1 MGESTNP
8 RATLRFD
15 RRVRLEFRGA
25 TITSDAGLLA
35 CRKLDDALGLT
46 ETASDC
52 LQESRGGRN
61 VQHRLVGLL
70 RQSVYSRL
78 AGYEDTNDAERLA
91 DDPTMRVIVG
101 RRGGPERPAASTNT
115 MSRFETEVLIQDGNV
130 EGLGRVNA
138 TWVDRAMT
146 HTAHRRVI
154 LDMDSSESPVHG
166 EQEGAS
172 YNGHFGSTCY
182 HPLFVFNQFGDCEG
196 AMLRAGNVHSAHRW
210 RDVLDPILSR
220 YGARGVRRYFRVDAA
235 FAKPDIYE
243 YLEERHVL
251 YAIRLPGNEVLQRE
265 IAPLLRRP
273 VGRPPKRPVILYDD
287 FWYRAG
293 SWDRARRVVAKVEWH
308 QGRAV
313 PSGGLHR
320 HEHDGWPRRSG
331 AFLQWSRDS
340 RAVDQGG
347 QVRAELDSAVVPSV
361 RGQPGASVSVR
372 PSVQPW
378 ELPSPAVSAQGRQAL
393 VAAERAGQADQD
405 GRPSGAAL
413 PVVDLS
419 VVRDVG
425 SSTVVPGS
433 VGSYRP
439 VIAGAKLR
447 EGTTTIL
454 PRGGRA
460 LQGVA
465 LSSMRFHPTG
475 RGHED
480 DEDGQEGCSTT
491 ANASLI
497 G

>member
-35 CRKLDDALGLT
+35 CRELDDALGLT
-46 ETASDC
+46 ETANEC

-78 AGYEDTNDAERLA
+78 AGYEDTNDAERLS
-91 DDPTMRVIVG
+91 DDPTMRVVVG

-115 MSRFETEVLIQDGNV
+115 MSRFETEVLTQDGNV

-138 TWVDRAMT
+138 AWVDRAMT

-220 YGARGVRRYFRVDAA
+220 YGATGVRRYFRADAA

-251 YAIRLPGNEVLQRE
+251 YAVRLPGNEVLQRE
-265 IAPLLRRP
+265 IAPLLIRP
-273 VGRPPKRPVILYDD
+273 VGRPPKRPVIRYDD
-287 FWYRAG
+287 FWPGFPILGVFRL
-293 SWDRARRVVAKVEWH
+293 K
-308 QGRAV
+308 
-313 PSGGLHR
+313 
-320 HEHDGWPRRSG
+320 
-331 AFLQWSRDS
+331 
-340 RAVDQGG
+340 
-347 QVRAELDSAVVPSV
+347 
-361 RGQPGASVSVR
+361 GQPNRDNGMIFRSCKASQSPVYPIRDAILAVNHASC
-372 PSVQPW
+372 PSLSSSAPRQW
-378 ELPSPAVSAQGRQAL
+378 GESALKTRRLPG
-393 VAAERAGQADQD
+393 
-405 GRPSGAAL
+405 
-413 PVVDLS
+413 
-419 VVRDVG
+419 
-425 SSTVVPGS
+425 
-433 VGSYRP
+433 
-439 VIAGAKLR
+439 
-447 EGTTTIL
+447 
-454 PRGGRA
+454 
-460 LQGVA
+460 A
-465 LSSMRFHPTG
+465 LSPSWQDHGCTLPQLGAGDNRPIRSNTPWNNR
-475 RGHED
+475 RGTD
-480 DEDGQEGCSTT
+480 TSD
-491 ANASLI
+491 N
-497 G
+497 